1 MNKDPKKSK
10 YSDTLHRFCK
20 KEHDWGWKKFMEL
33 SKVLDG
39 FTVADTLVIKAQ
51 VQVIH
56 EKPARPFRCL
66 EPQYRRELVRVY
78 LTNVEGI
85 CRRFLE
91 EKRETLAKLRDDA
104 DKWEAMREFLTSDL
118 GKTQAALA
126 TEKAD
131 ALLKAI
137 VKRFFNEK
145 EVTSTLVMD
154 ALYCGCRA
162 LDVGAAPGAL
172 DHAAKNVKPGRSILL
187 SIAQNKVRE

>member
-1 MNKDPKKSK
+1 MKYGMSLRTLLEGWLEGRGYAHADHGGVDP
-10 YSDTLHRFCK
+10 
-20 KEHDWGWKKFMEL
+20 G
-33 SKVLDG
+33 
-39 FTVADTLVIKAQ
+39 VAGQ
-51 VQVIH
+51 VR
-56 EKPARPFRCL
+56 AD
-66 EPQYRRELVRVY
+66 RRELVRVY

>member
-1 MNKDPKKSK
+1 
-10 YSDTLHRFCK
+10 
-20 KEHDWGWKKFMEL
+20 
-33 SKVLDG
+33 
-39 FTVADTLVIKAQ
+39 
-51 VQVIH
+51 
-56 EKPARPFRCL
+56 
-66 EPQYRRELVRVY
+66 
-78 LTNVEGI
+78 
-85 CRRFLE
+85 
-91 EKRETLAKLRDDA
+91 
-104 DKWEAMREFLTSDL
+104 MREFLTSDL